1 MQRLIFPNESNCD
14 EPSVASTASVNT
26 LALRC
31 PWLLWLRFILLLSG
45 LLGGV
50 TLCGCLTKQNNE
62 LFVYSALDREF
73 SQPVL
78 NDLGELLQMQVRV
91 KYDQESNKTV
101 GLATEL
107 IQTQQNPKA
116 DIFWN
121 NEILHTLRL
130 ERLGLLAPITE
141 ADLSRFPKPYR
152 SPRGHWCG
160 FAARARVLIVNTD
173 LLPDASLRPDSIY
186 DLADP
191 KWAGK
196 CTMARPVF
204 GTSATHAAV
213 LLSALGEDQGMKLLT
228 AMTSNAIVQGGN
240 KQVAQKVAAGQFA
253 FGLTDTDDA
262 MIEVERGEPVAIV
275 FPDQLED
282 QCGTLLI
289 PNTLAIIKGGPN
301 PDRAQRMLKRLLES
315 DVERRL
321 ASGASAQLPL
331 AIGTAEPWRVT
342 AKWFSTANLS
352 AGNDPIPRKLK
363 TMSIDFRA
371 AAQSWDQHKMAL
383 GEITAK

>member
-1 MQRLIFPNESNCD
+1 MSLPLRL
-14 EPSVASTASVNT
+14 SVA
-26 LALRC
+26 C
-31 PWLLWLRFILLLSG
+31 LLCFLN
-45 LLGGV
+45 V
-50 TLCGCLTKQNNE
+50 PGCLTKHENE
-62 LFVYSALDREF
+62 LVVYSALDREF

-78 NDLGELLQMQVRV
+78 ENLGSELQMQVRV

-107 IQTQQNPKA
+107 IQTKQNPKA

-121 NEILHTLRL
+121 NEILHTIRL
-130 ERLGLLAPITE
+130 ERLGLLEPITE
-141 ADLSRFPKPYR
+141 ADLNRFPQAYR
-152 SPRGHWCG
+152 SPTGHWCG

-173 LLPDASLRPDSIY
+173 LLPDAKQRPNSIR

-213 LLSALGEDQGMKLLT
+213 LLSSLGDDQGLKLL
-228 AMTSNAIVQGGN
+228 ADMTSNATIQGGN

-262 MIEVERGEPVAIV
+262 MIEIERGEPVVIL
-275 FPDQLED
+275 FPDQRED

-289 PNTLAIIKGGPN
+289 PNTLAIIKNGPN
-301 PDRAQRMLKRLLES
+301 PSRAQQMLKRLLEADIES
-315 DVERRL
+315 RL
-321 ASGASAQLPL
+321 ATADSTQLPL
-331 AIGTAEPWRVT
+331 ANDIDPNQRSGVM
-342 AKWFSTANLS
+342 AKWLS
-352 AGNDPIPRKLK
+352 VTRGENETFKLPKLK
-363 TMSIDFRA
+363 TMSVDFGSA
-371 AAQSWDQHKMAL
+371 AESWDRHKQAL
-383 GEITAK
+383 KELTGE

>member
-1 MQRLIFPNESNCD
+1 M
-14 EPSVASTASVNT
+14 
-26 LALRC
+26 
-31 PWLLWLRFILLLSG
+31 
-45 LLGGV
+45 
-50 TLCGCLTKQNNE
+50 
-62 LFVYSALDREF
+62 
-73 SQPVL
+73 
-78 NDLGELLQMQVRV
+78 
-91 KYDQESNKTV
+91 
-101 GLATEL
+101 
-107 IQTQQNPKA
+107 
-116 DIFWN
+116 
-121 NEILHTLRL
+121 
-130 ERLGLLAPITE
+130 
-141 ADLSRFPKPYR
+141 
-152 SPRGHWCG
+152 
-160 FAARARVLIVNTD
+160 NTD

-213 LLSALGEDQGMKLLT
+213 LLSTLGEDQGMKLLT

-331 AIGTAEPWRVT
+331 AIGIAEPWRVT
-342 AKWFSTANLS
+342 AKWLSTANLS
-352 AGNDPIPRKLK
+352 AGNEPIPRKLK
-363 TMSIDFRA
+363 TMSVDFRA

>member
-1 MQRLIFPNESNCD
+1 MPLTTSN
-14 EPSVASTASVNT
+14 PSPVSSIAKSFSGGRAISFG
-26 LALRC
+26 C
-31 PWLLWLRFILLLSG
+31 LLLICC
-45 LLGGV
+45 LMFA
-50 TLCGCLTKQNNE
+50 GCLQKKDNE
-62 LFVYSALDREF
+62 LVVYSALDREF
-73 SQPVL
+73 SQAIL
-78 NDLGELLQMQVRV
+78 NDLGKELQIQVRA

-107 IQTQQNPKA
+107 IQTQQQPKA

-130 ERLGLLAPITE
+130 EKLGLLQPIVK
-141 ADLSRFPKPYR
+141 ADLSRFPEAYQ
-152 SPRGHWCG
+152 SSTGQWCG

-173 LLPDASLRPDSIY
+173 LLPDPLLRPNSIY
-186 DLADP
+186 DLADK

-196 CTMARPVF
+196 CAMARPIF

-213 LLSALGEDQGMKLLT
+213 LISTLGDEQGLNLLK

-262 MIEVERGEPVAIV
+262 MIEVERGEPVVIV

-289 PNTLAIIKGGPN
+289 PNTLAIIKNGPN

-315 DVERRL
+315 DVENRL
-321 ASGASAQLPL
+321 ATGASAQLPL
-331 AIGTAEPWRVT
+331 ALDADSAQPWRVSSKWLAPT
-342 AKWFSTANLS
+342 NELGGSNSAKKT
-352 AGNDPIPRKLK
+352 LK
-363 TMSIDFRA
+363 TMAVDFGA
-371 AAQSWDQHKMAL
+371 AAESWDLHKTML
-383 GEITAK
+383 SELPAK